1 MSQVEWYIHKAEQCA
16 RLARA
21 AVDRHERS
29 KFKTERT
36 LWLEI
41 AAKIKI
47 AERLEER
54 SGPARAARLSAT
66 AW

>member
-1 MSQVEWYIHKAEQCA
+1 M
-16 RLARA
+16 ARA

-29 KFKTERT
+29 KFKTERA

-54 SGPARAARLSAT
+54 SGPGACGPFERDRVVVG
-66 AW
+66 